1 MFVSLKFIVSF
12 AIQMYNKSNIMQKEV
27 NKLSKRQIAKRSNT
41 DYRTVVKFLNGEKIL
56 VMKELQ
62 IKKAIVEMLSESKK
76 INSDFNLIKK

>member
-1 MFVSLKFIVSF
+1 
-12 AIQMYNKSNIMQKEV
+12 MQKEV

-41 DYRTVVKFLNGEKIL
+41 DIRTVNKFFKGEKIL

-62 IKKAIVEMLSESKK
+62 IKKAIVEMLSEQKK